1 MNKKAEKILNTTIRL
16 FIREGIKKIT
26 MDDIAENTNVSK
38 VTIYKYFMD
47 KDTLYLEVG
56 KYIFSHFTDKLNNIA
71 VSNDVLIKKLYDYL
85 DVVSEFINNG
95 KFDLGIELIRY
106 NQDVETEY
114 KQYLQTYKDSI
125 FTLIDNGIKE
135 GLFKSNLDRDMIFH
149 YIDMGIVYY
158 QQSPEYRYKLL
169 NDSIFKQHFLL
180 FHISNIFID
189 GENMLSVPDEVF

>member
-1 MNKKAEKILNTTIRL
+1 MNKKAEKILNTTIKL

-47 KDTLYLEVG
+47 KDTLFLEVG
-56 KYIFSHFTDKLNNIA
+56 KYIFSHFSDKLNNIIL
-71 VSNDVLIKKLYDYL
+71 SNDVLIKKLYDYL

-95 KFDLGIELIRY
+95 RFDLGIELIRY

-114 KQYLQTYKDSI
+114 QKYLQTYKESI
-125 FTLIDNGIKE
+125 FTLIDHGIKE

-169 NDSIFKQHFLL
+169 NDSFFKQHFLM
-180 FHISNIFID
+180 FHIGNIFVD
-189 GENMLSVPDEVF
+189 GENMLSAHNEVF